1 MELVRVVTPITRL
14 FSFFSFFFCSWKG
27 GVEQCYQPVRTD
39 GHHSSPSPLTHD
51 LTAGLKA
58 ITCVHEIDRDREKQ
72 EKEREGKTNNVT
84 IVNSEEIG

>member
-1 MELVRVVTPITRL
+1 M
-14 FSFFSFFFCSWKG
+14 
-27 GVEQCYQPVRTD
+27 EQCYQPVRTD